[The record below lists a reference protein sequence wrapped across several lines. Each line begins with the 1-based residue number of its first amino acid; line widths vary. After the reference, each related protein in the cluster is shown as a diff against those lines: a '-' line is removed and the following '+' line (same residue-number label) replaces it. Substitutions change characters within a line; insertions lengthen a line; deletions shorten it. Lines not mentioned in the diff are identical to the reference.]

1 MYFLAESMRQYKR
14 KTQRGLT
21 TKNVMQKA
29 MTEVLIDKKF
39 CRTVAN
45 KYDIPHVTLRRYCL
59 NYRKEAS
66 IVKGDDITEVSLRK
80 YGCFNNRSVFNISQ
94 ELLLVGYLLKASAL
108 YYGLSINEVKSLA
121 YEYAAKLGLK
131 IPNSWVAAKKAGSD
145 SLSGF
150 MKRHPN
156 LTLRTPESTS
166 LSRATSFNR
175 HNVNAFY
182 DKYESV
188 LQRDGFTLDKIWNVD
203 ETGCTTV
210 QKPRK
215 IIAATGVKQ
224 VGAVVSAERG
234 QLVTLCCAVSATGNM
249 IPLML
254 IFPRVHCKEHF
265 VKGAPTGSIVRAHP
279 SGWMTSEKFFS
290 WMKHFVSHVRSSNK
304 DKVLLLLDNHH
315 SMVTLETID
324 YAKEHG
330 IVLLS
335 FPPHCSHKLQPL
347 NRAVYG
353 PFKCYYYSAC
363 DCWMKEN
370 RGKTMTIYDIPDMVG
385 RAFPR
390 AFTPVN
396 IQSGFKVAGI
406 FPFDRDIFSDL
417 EFLPSDVTDRFVPSA
432 GTENLTQSKHQ
443 QLFNEQPQVSERPS
457 SSTNQSLLNVT
468 PENI

>member
-1 MYFLAESMRQYKR
+1 M
-14 KTQRGLT
+14 
-21 TKNVMQKA
+21 
-29 MTEVLIDKKF
+29 
-39 CRTVAN
+39 
-45 KYDIPHVTLRRYCL
+45 
-59 NYRKEAS
+59 
-66 IVKGDDITEVSLRK
+66 
-80 YGCFNNRSVFNISQ
+80 
-94 ELLLVGYLLKASAL
+94 
-108 YYGLSINEVKSLA
+108 
-121 YEYAAKLGLK
+121 
-131 IPNSWVAAKKAGSD
+131 
-145 SLSGF
+145 
-150 MKRHPN
+150 
-156 LTLRTPESTS
+156 
-166 LSRATSFNR
+166 
-175 HNVNAFY
+175 
-182 DKYESV
+182 
-188 LQRDGFTLDKIWNVD
+188 QRDGFTPDKIWNVD

-234 QLVTLCCAVSATGNM
+234 QLVTLCCSVSATGNM
-249 IPLML
+249 IPPLL
-254 IFPRVHCKEHF
+254 IFPKVHCKEHF

-279 SGWMTSEKFFS
+279 SGWMTSENFFS
-290 WMKHFVSHVRSSNK
+290 WMKHFMSHVRPSNK
-304 DKVLLLLDNHH
+304 DKVLLLLDNHRSH
-315 SMVTLETID
+315 VTLETID

-347 NRAVYG
+347 DRAVYG
-353 PFKCYYYSAC
+353 PFKRYYYSAC

-370 RGKTMTIYDIPDMVG
+370 RGKTITIYDIPDMVG

-443 QLFNEQPQVSERPS
+443 QLFNEQPQVRKNLHHLQINPF
-457 SSTNQSLLNVT
+457 
-468 PENI
+468 